1 MTAAETVR
9 EYYESLR
16 SGEPLYPYFVEDP
29 QTCKVGVSESLL
41 GYDDV
46 AEALR
51 EQTRTTD
58 EWTVDSRR
66 LSVAER
72 DGYAWFSDAVDLAW
86 TEASAERRR
95 AYPTRWS
102 GTLERH
108 DGEWLFAQL
117 HVSAPDEALAAAGD

>member
-1 MTAAETVR
+1 MTAADTVR

-16 SGEPLYPYFVEDP
+16 RGEPLYPYFVENS
-29 QTCKVGVSESLL
+29 QTAKFGVSESLL

-51 EQTRTTD
+51 EQRRTT
-58 EWTVDSRR
+58 EAWTVDSRR

-72 DGYAWFSDAVDLAW
+72 DGYAWFSDEVDLGW
-86 TEASAERRR
+86 TDSSSGRRR

-108 DGEWLFAQL
+108 DGEWLFAEL
-117 HVSAPDEALAAAGD
+117 HVSAPEESLAAAGD

>member
-1 MTAAETVR
+1 MTAADTVR

-16 SGEPLYPYFVEDP
+16 RGEPLYPYFLEDAR
-29 QTCKVGVSESLL
+29 TAKVGVSESLS
-41 GYDDV
+41 GYDEV

-51 EQTRTTD
+51 EQSRTTD

-66 LSVAER
+66 LRVAER

-86 TEASAERRR
+86 TDTAADRRR

-108 DGEWLFAQL
+108 DDEWLFIGL
-117 HVSAPDEALAAAGD
+117 HVSTPDEALAAAGD